1 MISIIHYQLKFYL
14 LLNRFKFIM
23 KYCPNCQTSYTDDS
37 LKFCLQDGAPLT
49 EIVNS
54 NEADTPTVAFNNEE
68 TVISSRQV
76 EPIRVPVQNP
86 TVPAW
91 EQNWQDRGSTPPP
104 TAAVPPLSTAVSP
117 PPVVVSPAPQLGV
130 KKPNT
135 GSTVLLTALATL
147 LLLGAA
153 AAAGYFM
160 NNRKTEVV
168 ANVNSDA
175 PKTNRPVNSNSVNN
189 TESNVNT
196 IAPTPRATPSPKPTL
211 NPETASAV
219 TNDVQGVIDNW
230 KNASENGD
238 LDAHLSQYARTVD
251 YYKAGK
257 IGSAAV
263 RADKQRAFETFD
275 SINFN
280 ISNMKVTPDAS
291 GEKATAVFDK
301 EWKFEGEGKYSAG
314 KVQQLLNLTKMNGK
328 WLITGEKDLKV
339 YYVDK

>member
-1 MISIIHYQLKFYL
+1 
-14 LLNRFKFIM
+14 M

-49 EIVNS
+49 EIVDS
-54 NEADTPTVAFNNEE
+54 NEADTPTVVFNNEE
-68 TVISSRQV
+68 TVMSSRQV
-76 EPIRVPVQNP
+76 EPIRVPVQKP
-86 TVPAW
+86 TVPVW

-104 TAAVPPLSTAVSP
+104 SPLPSP
-117 PPVVVSPAPQLGV
+117 QPEV
-130 KKPNT
+130 KRTNT
-135 GSTVLLTALATL
+135 GSTVLLTALVTL
-147 LLLGAA
+147 LLLGGAA
-153 AAAGYFM
+153 AAWFFM
-160 NNRKTEVV
+160 NNRKTEVTE
-168 ANVNSDA
+168 NVNTAA
-175 PKTNRPVNSNSVNN
+175 PKTNHPVTSNSASNL
-189 TESNVNT
+189 ESNTNT
-196 IAPTPRATPSPKPTL
+196 IAPPPTATPSPKPTL
-211 NPETASAV
+211 NPETAKAV
-219 TNDVQGVIDNW
+219 TNDVEDVVDNW

-238 LDAHLSQYARTVD
+238 LDGHLSQYARTVD

-257 IGSAAV
+257 IGSARV
-263 RADKQRAFETFD
+263 RADKQRAFETYD

-301 EWKFEGEGKYSAG
+301 EWKFEGDGKYSAG

>member
-1 MISIIHYQLKFYL
+1 
-14 LLNRFKFIM
+14 M
-23 KYCPNCQTSYTDDS
+23 KYCPSCQTSYTDDS
-37 LKFCLQDGAPLT
+37 LKFCLQDGAPLA
-49 EIVNS
+49 EIVDS
-54 NEADTPTVAFNNEE
+54 NEADTPTVVFNNEE
-68 TVISSRQV
+68 TVMSSRQV

-86 TVPAW
+86 TVPVW

-104 TAAVPPLSTAVSP
+104 PAAAVPPSP
-117 PPVVVSPAPQLGV
+117 TVISHPPAEVSPAPQPYV
-130 KKPNT
+130 KKTNT

-147 LLLGAA
+147 LLLGGAA
-153 AAAGYFM
+153 AAWFYM

-175 PKTNRPVNSNSVNN
+175 PKTNRQVNSNLASN

-196 IAPTPRATPSPKPTL
+196 TAPPPKATPSPKPTL
-211 NPETASAV
+211 NPETAEAV
-219 TNDVQGVIDNW
+219 TNDVEGVVDNW

-238 LDAHLSQYARTVD
+238 LDGHLSQYARTVD

-257 IGSAAV
+257 TGSAAV
-263 RADKQRAFETFD
+263 RADKQRAFETYD

-301 EWKFEGEGKYSAG
+301 EWKFEGDGKYSAG